1 MLTDNDKE
9 WIKKHYPDILV
20 ESDDKISGKVSFTG
34 SYNKDTEHFLQIES
48 DSIDDVG
55 GLRLSGTFQISV
67 ATRTTTPHSR
77 LPALTIEGIETIAD
91 RHINQSDF
99 TACLCNPIEEDE
111 YLEPRFCF
119 QKYFKE
125 LVIPF
130 LYGQVYYSQEKHW
143 PWFDY
148 AHGGLGT
155 IEAFFK
161 NPTPDKANECIHAIS
176 KEVRLWKIVKPL
188 LLQKEEIKGHTIC
201 PCPKHDHIRRCH
213 LVVLQGLKLLR
224 KVARDYNIL
233 IA

>member
-111 YLEPRFCF
+111 YL
-119 QKYFKE
+119 
-125 LVIPF
+125 
-130 LYGQVYYSQEKHW
+130 
-143 PWFDY
+143 
-148 AHGGLGT
+148 
-155 IEAFFK
+155 
-161 NPTPDKANECIHAIS
+161 
-176 KEVRLWKIVKPL
+176 
-188 LLQKEEIKGHTIC
+188 
-201 PCPKHDHIRRCH
+201 
-213 LVVLQGLKLLR
+213 
-224 KVARDYNIL
+224 
-233 IA
+233 